1 MRQRGLN
8 LKFAPKRSVT
18 TTKALISAL
27 VSTQLIAGQ
36 VFAQTEGAG
45 GSPGIAA
52 GASASAVV
60 AVKVASK
67 SEPEP

>member
-1 MRQRGLN
+1 M
-8 LKFAPKRSVT
+8 KFAPKRSVT

-52 GASASAVV
+52 GASAVV